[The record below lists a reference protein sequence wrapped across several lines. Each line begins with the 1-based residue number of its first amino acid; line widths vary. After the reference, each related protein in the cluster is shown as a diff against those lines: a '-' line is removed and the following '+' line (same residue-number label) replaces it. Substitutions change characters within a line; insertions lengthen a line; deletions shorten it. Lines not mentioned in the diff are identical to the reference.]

1 MLQELNKT
9 VTHPHIHSDHSEVQT
24 EWEKLETNKEIEK
37 KMKER
42 KNEIN
47 RKKINRTK
55 WKKYEEKD
63 ESKENEK

>member
-1 MLQELNKT
+1 
-9 VTHPHIHSDHSEVQT
+9 
-24 EWEKLETNKEIEK
+24 
-37 KMKER
+37 MKER